1 MVTTAGMFGFGF
13 WSEAVGAE
21 PVTVLVTGANR
32 GIGLEFARQYAARG
46 YKVIAT
52 ARDPAKADALKAISG
67 VSIER
72 LDVNDHASIDALAA
86 KLKGVGID
94 ILVNN
99 AGIGGGGDNQV
110 FGRIKYPV
118 FDDVMH
124 TNVLGPLKIAEA
136 FVDHIAASAKKMI
149 MMVSS
154 SQGSISSVRG
164 ASLYFY
170 RSSKTALNMVTINL
184 AKALKERGII
194 VGLVAPGA
202 TDTDFMAEVRGRMPL
217 GDPKERT
224 AGMIA
229 EIDKFT
235 MEKSG
240 AFVEWNGEIIGW

>member
-1 MVTTAGMFGFGF
+1 MNQLDFKGKTA
-13 WSEAVGAE
+13 V
-21 PVTVLVTGANR
+21 VTGGAQ
-32 GIGLEFARQYAARG
+32 GIGAAIVKRLEASGA
-46 YKVIAT
+46 KVAIWDLDGPGKVDVA
-52 ARDPAKADALKAISG
+52 DPASILGALQSTL
-67 VSIER
+67 EQ
-72 LDVNDHASIDALAA
+72 LD
-86 KLKGVGID
+86 KID

-124 TNVLGPLKIAEA
+124 TNVVGPLKIAEA
-136 FVDHIAASAKKMI
+136 FVEHVAASAKKML

-154 SQGSISSVRG
+154 SQGSIASARG

-170 RSSKTALNMVTINL
+170 RSSKTALNMITINL
-184 AKALKERGII
+184 AKTLKERGII

-224 AGMIA
+224 ADMIA

-240 AFVEWNGEIIGW
+240 AFVEWNGQTIPW

>member
-1 MVTTAGMFGFGF
+1 MVNATGMLGFGF
-13 WSEAVGAE
+13 WSEAMAAD

-52 ARDPAKADALKAISG
+52 ARDPAKADALKAAAG
-67 VSIER
+67 VIVER
-72 LDVNDHASIDALAA
+72 LDVNDHASVDALAA
-86 KLKGVGID
+86 KLKGTAID

-124 TNVLGPLKIAEA
+124 TNVVGPLKIAEA
-136 FVDHIAASAKKMI
+136 FVEHVAASAKKML

-154 SQGSISSVRG
+154 SQGSIASARG

-170 RSSKTALNMVTINL
+170 RSSKTALNMITINL
-184 AKALKERGII
+184 AKTLKERGII

-224 AGMIA
+224 ADMIA

-240 AFVEWNGEIIGW
+240 AFVEWNGQTIPW